1 MAKNPKKLNPIDPL
15 IKTWPGQSLNTGVV
29 PATTD
34 LLPGIF
40 RTDTNKKVISAIME
54 DLFQPA
60 SLETLNFL
68 VGRNTSRSKDNNF
81 LPHPTARRQLEAGL
95 VVFTNDGVETLSAD
109 DVARG
114 WEFNDRE
121 NEVPV
126 PLGILNLPINPD
138 KFVNWSDYYWIE
150 DGMPSVNVTGGTQE
164 QYYDISRD
172 IVGSRYYTLPIQRNG
187 RTLELK
193 NGMRLI
199 FQQHPFQTS
208 IAADERID
216 YVSTGAIVDP
226 LHFELLGYDK
236 QLISISVT
244 SDGLDDDDM
253 PIRITKLQVQ
263 GTDYSIYGNE
273 IQWIV
278 RPIAGDNIHVFLLDY
293 YLTRD
298 DYKQMRVWQVEGVG
312 SEEGIQLLGRSHQIT
327 NTVYSKITQGLWDQ
341 TAVPWDRIEWD
352 GDILGINAK
361 HYVLQKVGAEN
372 RNAHSRVNV
381 WYHKDTMQTLA
392 AFLDIPFDD
401 IAKPSS
407 KGLRPILEFDHRL
420 ELWNHGKTY
429 RPWVNS
435 VESSKLSPNAYVGM
449 PLKEFSIEQKI
460 ANEDTL
466 DYQLNTA
473 PRILWLTT
481 NSSVINKIINFISE
495 DGVITGY
502 FVETA
507 NADDVV
513 VVANPFYVSG
523 LSYTEYYWLST
534 GEAKL
539 ANYRKTRIT
548 DPLFELYGRD
558 GIKLSDPASTSI
570 GTRPSVVNSTI
581 IQLASNGDTLDNES
595 GYKLK
600 FLTSQFNQLSEG
612 NIAKNA
618 MYDIS
623 YEFTQQVYPVYFE
636 AGAAK
641 TVPGPYSY
649 RIIQGKPL
657 EYELSNNW
665 KRAWFRLKSWAIR
678 RIDIAGDTVIPL
690 DITMWPTY
698 NWGISSIA
706 GEPKFIH
713 LDNFKPV
720 VENRAVVARGELATF
735 DMYFPLVS
743 SVIVN
748 FGSDENEI
756 DVVNG
761 KFEFVVPSTA
771 SDICTISWPNNKL
784 TFRVIETY
792 QDPRNVKVKLNG
804 LPAEYEFDV
813 VRTGTDILSV
823 SLVVTG
829 TGTIDIMHQ
838 GNKVETDV
846 LTAIPG
852 FELNADQ
859 LSGFGSKALSASTL
873 SVGRIVSGLQ
883 AEINATKRKDQSWID
898 CMAVKAMNGILMA
911 QHSSIRAA
919 WATFKLNPSLDKLLI
934 ARSMASWRWY
944 RRFINKLEESLT
956 ILDLDST
963 TTASALDRI
972 LEELLLGTNYSSTD
986 AVTGMAFTTNGM
998 LPTKYDVTVLQSRFA
1013 LASPLEIGINGT
1025 DHVYFYLNGQL
1036 LKNRFDYTLDTV
1048 SNEVVLKLPASV
1060 GSTVTIFQ
1068 ANEADVFTAIPAS
1081 PAKLGLSGVY
1091 EPKIVIEAWGDETRT
1106 FIQRHDGSRITAY
1119 TPPDEL
1125 AVEDYI
1131 LNKIILEFETRVFNG
1146 IIKTVGDIGV
1156 QLQVNNFNNK
1166 APLEALAR
1174 AQLEWY
1180 STNSIN
1186 FRDRSD
1192 FKLTDPWTWNY
1203 SGYSWRGMYINYFGT
1218 YNLNTAPWESL
1229 GYSIMPAW
1237 WDSHYS
1243 WTDTGKRASLEF
1255 ALKNGITS
1263 RPADALTI
1271 NPAFVR
1277 NVDSFPV
1284 GTDGKLLDPVTWGID
1299 APTADEAEQPWEIG
1313 SWGTAETAWRR
1324 SIAGVWGGVLY
1335 AVNDYAY
1342 LSEFFDSSVDPFSMQ
1357 LQFDND
1363 SVKPKSFN
1371 AMGPSQF
1378 FQDRPT
1384 IGIGAV
1390 IFEAYR
1396 EFNLIGETP
1405 LIDLMSINI
1414 RVGFGIGGF
1423 SDSDFTLKMPF
1434 AKFQI
1439 GSYVP
1444 DEDVLMT
1451 LSQGVALPALRYTA
1465 VRIEKDNEGFRV
1477 YGFDPGQ
1484 RYFTIFQPSAR
1495 SSTGNFPSTRQQL
1508 VTNYGTFIEYVEWD
1522 QAEIVVP
1529 YGQLIS
1535 NKQDLLTFLLGLG
1548 EFQASKGLMLDQ
1560 INDRGTVTTWKQ
1572 AAIDAFAWIEENWG
1586 GRHYCVVG
1594 VATNDGLKFYHERGM
1609 LDRLDSELGQ
1619 SGKILF
1625 NSGRSAL
1632 ANEILITREYEPNVD
1647 KISPASDEQ
1656 IVFADIRLR
1665 EYEHVVYINRRTK
1678 FGDTIVDFLTGAR
1691 LDSLKFAGRRSYAW
1705 TGRPNARGLIPNETG
1720 IIPSF
1725 DAIVADIIESHK
1737 PESSAFD
1744 GFKSRVSRA
1753 NSVPS
1758 KDTVVFD
1765 IIQDPNAAFLYRQG
1779 LQTSSGTNLA
1789 IDALF
1794 RNVNFDIPGR
1804 IQDVNV
1810 NEQWMFDTGNYG
1822 RVGEQK
1828 IWEIELRKEDFTGNR
1843 QIVRFKEVGTAVDLQ
1858 GDNIIDII
1866 GTNDPRWVT
1875 RPTDSVEFRT
1885 ISRNNI
1891 TLEYSK
1897 QNGWLPSAGIAE
1909 LTDTNIQIVT
1919 LDDLNY
1925 DDLLGLTDIANNV
1938 TNTLTTGK
1946 LFAIRSFSKYG
1957 DYEVGDY
1964 TWYAGIL
1971 YQSIEKYR
1979 GSDSGA
1985 FDTTMWESVPVTGN
1999 LLPSAW
2005 ISDYNGNGWN
2015 VLQVLAPM
2023 YVEEVCPNALEQSLN
2038 ESKATFASPHGLLVG
2053 EKIILSGCGDRA
2065 YDSVHVVK
2073 EVVDDYNI
2081 LIPARSTSGEIVY
2094 DMVAYRLVEV
2104 KFNSDAEWQQS
2115 DINFSAG
2122 MKAYIDYGDTE
2133 GTWKI
2138 VSYVADGTNTPAIV
2152 TEYSGPMVASGDLT
2166 TVQLTDYYTQ
2176 TVVSDIEVFDPYKG
2190 LTIDQVAIHLDYK
2203 GIVDPATYN
2212 VTDLGTADEY
2222 AVESWGADE
2231 VGKLWWDLTKLRY
2244 IEYEQT
2250 DDIQYRAS
2258 HWGEK
2263 FANTKAVVYEWTG
2276 SDSLPNTT
2284 DYPFARLDTSSGPQG
2299 QIRYSENNETDF
2311 DTGGTTT
2318 RYYFWNGNVDT
2329 VPAGTGRPAA
2339 NAIESIL
2346 NDPDA
2351 NGVAWMSPID
2361 TNAFVISNINDF
2373 FNNTDRL
2380 VLRIAQNTN
2389 VDQIYNFSKI
2399 ITEGFAGDV
2408 IDDYFYSR
2416 LESSVAGRD
2425 NYRELYII
2433 KPYVGGQSYTKGD
2446 YIVNFNNGY
2455 FKAVTTPGA
2464 YGTNE
2469 FPLLTGIS
2477 DRREDIKRVWTAVS
2491 NRDHRIFIAAKNFV
2505 ANGTVAVDRTSRVMV
2520 RSAATALITN
2530 VLETLSP
2537 EYYAVVNNRRA
2548 VPSKKL
2554 HPLRRY
2560 GNKYFPYPQ
2569 SWFSN
2574 LTNARRT
2581 LVVAANNS
2589 LLKIDTVSKV
2599 NWDFYLR
2606 TYRPLYGIYSR
2617 DISKFWKYVDYAVD
2631 GYVPGSEANRLTS
2644 FIQVQDLDS
2653 TATNFAIVDNAN
2665 NTVEAYNRD
2674 GTTIELVYRKNG
2686 TIQFLDA
2693 VWDGSLGDAWDR
2705 SRWDRTPWDEDGS
2718 EIVES
2723 ILRALRLNIFTAT
2736 DEGYFNLL
2744 FFAMTKE
2751 SLVQIPFADWVS
2763 KTTYL
2768 DVAQTSSN
2776 SLLKVGTFFNKNDST
2791 IKNYLNEVKPYH
2803 SKIVDTNQYS
2813 KSSFAFDVKLDERI
2827 ALNITTVTL
2836 ITTEGEDVLQTESN
2850 QGIAY
2855 KFDTVTQSLADEG

>member
-15 IKTWPGQSLNTGVV
+15 IKTWPGQNLNTGVV
-29 PATTD
+29 PATVD
-34 LLPGIF
+34 LLPGSF

-95 VVFTNDGVETLSAD
+95 VVYTNDGVETLSAD
-109 DVARG
+109 DVAKG
-114 WEFNDRE
+114 WEFDNRE
-121 NEVPV
+121 NELPV
-126 PLGILNLPINPD
+126 PLGILNLPIDPD

-150 DGMPSVNVTGGTQE
+150 EGMPPVNVTGGTQA
-164 QYYDISRD
+164 QYYDIGSD
-172 IVGSRYYTLPIQRNG
+172 IVGSRYYTLPVQRNG
-187 RTLELK
+187 RSLELK
-193 NGMRLI
+193 NGIRLI

-208 IAADERID
+208 IAADERIS
-216 YVSTGAIVDP
+216 YVSTGATADS

-236 QLISISVT
+236 QLISISVN
-244 SDGLDDDDM
+244 GNQ
-253 PIRITKLQVQ
+253 QVQ
-263 GTDYSIYGNE
+263 GTDYNIYGNE

-278 RPIAGDNIHVFLLDY
+278 KPTAGDNIHVFLLDY

-312 SEEGIQLLGRSHQIT
+312 SEEGIRLLGRSHQIT
-327 NTVYSKITQGLWDQ
+327 NTVYSKITQGRWDQ
-341 TAVPWDRIEWD
+341 TAIPWDRIEWD

-381 WYHKDTMQTLA
+381 WYHKDTIQALA
-392 AFLDIPFDD
+392 SFLDIPFDD

-407 KGLRPILEFDHRL
+407 NGLRPILEFDHRL

-429 RPWVNS
+429 RPWVNG
-435 VESSKLSPNAYVGM
+435 VESIMLSPNSYVGM
-449 PLKEFSIEQKI
+449 PLKEFSIIQKL

-481 NSSVINKIINFISE
+481 NSSVVNNIINFISE

-507 NADDVV
+507 NHDDAV

-523 LSYTEYYWLST
+523 LSYSEYYWLST
-534 GEAKL
+534 GEATL
-539 ANYRKTRIT
+539 ANYRKSRTT
-548 DPLFELYGRD
+548 NPLFELYSRD
-558 GIKLSDPASTSI
+558 GIKLSDPASTTNGS
-570 GTRPSVVNSTI
+570 RPSIVNSTI
-581 IQLASNGDTLDNES
+581 LQLPSTGDTVDNES

-623 YEFTQQVYPVYFE
+623 YEYTQQTHAIYFS
-636 AGAAK
+636 AGAQL

-649 RIIQGKPL
+649 RIVQGKPL
-657 EYELSNNW
+657 EYELSNGW
-665 KRAWFRLKSWAIR
+665 KKAWFRLKSWAIR
-678 RIDIAGDTVIPL
+678 CIDITGDTVVPL

-698 NWGISSIA
+698 NWGISPITGQA
-706 GEPKFIH
+706 KFIH
-713 LDNFKPV
+713 LDDFEPV
-720 VENRAVVARGELATF
+720 VENRAVVARNELATF
-735 DMYFPLVS
+735 NMYFPLVS

-748 FGSDENEI
+748 FGSTEVEL

-761 KFEFVVPSTA
+761 KLEFVVPSTA
-771 SDICTISWPNNKL
+771 SDICTISWPDNKL
-784 TFRVIETY
+784 TFRVIEAY
-792 QDPRNVKVKLNG
+792 QDPRNVKVKING

-813 VRTGTDILSV
+813 VRDGTDILSV
-823 SLVVTG
+823 SLVVSG

-838 GNKVETDV
+838 GNSVETDS

-852 FELNADQ
+852 FDLNADQ
-859 LSGFGSKALSASTL
+859 LVSFGSNSFTDSI
-873 SVGRIVSGLQ
+873 SVARLVGGLHAQ
-883 AEINATKRKDQSWID
+883 INATKRKDQSWID
-898 CMAVKAMNGILMA
+898 CMAIGGMNGILMA

-934 ARSMASWRWY
+934 ARSMSSWRWY

-956 ILDLDST
+956 ILDLDNT
-963 TTASALDRI
+963 TVASALDRI

-998 LPTKYDVTVLQSRFA
+998 LPTEYAVTVSQSRFA
-1013 LASPLEIGINGT
+1013 MASPLQTGISGT

-1036 LKNRFDYTLDTV
+1036 LKNTFDYTFDTV
-1048 SNEVVLKLPASV
+1048 SNEVVLKTPAPV
-1060 GSTVTIFQ
+1060 GSTVIIFQ
-1068 ANEADVFTAIPAS
+1068 ANEEDVFTAIPAS
-1081 PAKLGLSGVY
+1081 PAKLGLSGVF
-1091 EPKIVIEAWGDETRT
+1091 EPKLVTESWGDETRT

-1119 TPPDEL
+1119 MPPDES
-1125 AVEDYI
+1125 AFEDYV

-1146 IIKTVGDIGV
+1146 IIKTVGDIGT
-1156 QLQVNNFNNK
+1156 QLQVNNFKNK
-1166 APLEALAR
+1166 DPLESVAK

-1180 STNSIN
+1180 SANTIN

-1203 SGYSWRGMYINYFGT
+1203 GGYSWRGIYLNYFGT

-1237 WDSHYS
+1237 WNSYYS
-1243 WTDTGKRASLEF
+1243 WTDTVKRVNLEF
-1255 ALKNGITS
+1255 ALQHGITS
-1263 RPADALTI
+1263 SPADALTV
-1271 NPAFVR
+1271 NPAFAR
-1277 NVDSFPV
+1277 KVDSFPV
-1284 GTDGKLLDPVTWGID
+1284 DANGKLLDPVTWGI
-1299 APTADEAEQPWEIG
+1299 ATPTADEAEQPWEIG

-1324 SIAGVWGGVLY
+1324 SIAGAWGGVLH
-1335 AVNDYAY
+1335 AVDDYAY
-1342 LSEFFDSSVDPFSMQ
+1342 LSEFFDNSVDPFSIQ

-1363 SVKPKSFN
+1363 SVKPKGYNSIS
-1371 AMGPSQF
+1371 PSQF

-1384 IGIGAV
+1384 VGIGAV
-1390 IFEAYR
+1390 IFEANR

-1423 SDSDFTLKMPF
+1423 SDSEFTLKMPF
-1434 AKFQI
+1434 TKFQT

-1444 DEDVLMT
+1444 VEDTLMT
-1451 LSQGVALPALRYTA
+1451 LSEGVALPALRYTA
-1465 VRIEKDNEGFRV
+1465 VRVEKDNEGFRV

-1484 RYFTIFQPSAR
+1484 RHFTILQPSVR
-1495 SSTGNFPSTRQQL
+1495 STTGNFPSTRQQV
-1508 VTNYGTFIEYVEWD
+1508 VTNYGTFIEYLEWD
-1522 QAEIVVP
+1522 QTEIVAP
-1529 YGQLIS
+1529 YGQFIA
-1535 NKQDLLTFLLGLG
+1535 NKQDLLTFLMGLG
-1548 EFQASKGLMLDQ
+1548 EFQASKGLILDQ
-1560 INDRGTVTTWKQ
+1560 INDRGIITTWKQ

-1586 GRHYCVVG
+1586 THHYCVIG

-1609 LDRLDSELGQ
+1609 LDRLDSELGH

-1632 ANEILITREYEPNVD
+1632 ASEILITRNYEPNVD
-1647 KISPASDEQ
+1647 KISPASNEQ

-1678 FGDTIVDFLTGAR
+1678 FNDTIVDFQTGAR
-1691 LDSLKFAGRRSYAW
+1691 LDSLKLSGRRSYAW

-1725 DAIVADIIESHK
+1725 DAIVSDIIESHK

-1758 KDTVVFD
+1758 KDSVVFD

-1804 IQDVNV
+1804 LQDVSV

-1828 IWEIELRKEDFTGNR
+1828 IWEIELRKEDFTGSR
-1843 QIVRFKEVGTAVDLQ
+1843 QIIRFKEDSTVVDLR

-1866 GTNDPRWVT
+1866 GTTDPRWVT
-1875 RPTDSVEFRT
+1875 QPTDSVEFRT
-1885 ISRNNI
+1885 IPRSNI
-1891 TLEYSK
+1891 TIEYGK

-1909 LTDTNIQIVT
+1909 LADTDLKIVT
-1919 LDDLNY
+1919 LDDFNY
-1925 DDLLGLTDIANNV
+1925 DNLLGLTDIASNV
-1938 TNTLTTGK
+1938 TNTLTKGK
-1946 LFAIRSFSKYG
+1946 LFATRSFSKYG

-1971 YQSIEKYR
+1971 YKSIEKYQ
-1979 GSDSGA
+1979 GSDIGA
-1985 FDTTMWESVPVTGN
+1985 FDPRMWESVPVTGN

-2005 ISDYNGNGWN
+2005 ISDYNGKGWN

-2038 ESKATFASPHGLLVG
+2038 ESKATFASPHGLIAG
-2053 EKIILSGCGDRA
+2053 EKIIFGGCGDGA
-2065 YDSVHVVK
+2065 YDNVHVVK

-2081 LIPARSTSGEIVY
+2081 LIAARSTSDQVVY

-2104 KFNSDAEWQQS
+2104 KFNSDSEWQQS
-2115 DINFSAG
+2115 GISFSAG

-2138 VSYVADGTNTPAIV
+2138 VSYVADGTSTPAIV
-2152 TEYSGPMVASGDLT
+2152 TEYSGPMVASGDIT
-2166 TVQLTDYYTQ
+2166 TVQLTDYYTR
-2176 TVVSDIEVFDPYKG
+2176 TVVSDLEVFDPYKG
-2190 LTIDQVAIHLDYK
+2190 LTIDQVAVHVDYK

-2212 VTDLGTADEY
+2212 VTDLGTIDEY
-2222 AVESWGADE
+2222 AVESWGANA

-2276 SDSLPNTT
+2276 TDKLPNTI
-2284 DYPFARLDTSSGPQG
+2284 DYPFARLDTSSGLQG
-2299 QIRYSENNETDF
+2299 QVRYSEQEEYDF
-2311 DTGGTTT
+2311 VTGGTNT
-2318 RYYFWNGNVDT
+2318 RYYFWNGNIDT
-2329 VPAGTGRPAA
+2329 VPAGISRPPA

-2361 TNAFVISNINDF
+2361 NNAFVISNINDF
-2373 FNNTDRL
+2373 FNNTDKL
-2380 VLRIAQNTN
+2380 VLRIEQNTN

-2399 ITEGFAGDV
+2399 ITEGFTGNV
-2408 IDDYFYSR
+2408 INDYFYNR

-2425 NYRELYII
+2425 NYKELYII
-2433 KPYVGGQSYTKGD
+2433 KPYVAGQSYTKGD
-2446 YIVNFNNGY
+2446 YIVNFDNGY
-2455 FKAVTTPGA
+2455 FKAVTTPGV

-2469 FPLLTGIS
+2469 FPLLAGVT
-2477 DRREDIKRVWTAVS
+2477 DRREDIKQVWTAKDG
-2491 NRDHRIFIAAKNFV
+2491 RDHKIFLAAKDFV
-2505 ANGTVAVDRTSRVMV
+2505 ASGTVAEERTSRVMV

-2530 VLETLSP
+2530 ILEILSP

-2574 LTNARRT
+2574 LTDARRT
-2581 LVVAANNS
+2581 LVVAANNF
-2589 LLKIDTVSKV
+2589 LLQIDTVSKA

-2606 TYRPLYGIYSR
+2606 TYRPLYGKYSR
-2617 DISKFWKYVDYAVD
+2617 DISRFWKYVDYVVD
-2631 GYVPGSEANRLTS
+2631 GYAAGSEANRLTS

-2653 TATNFAIVDNAN
+2653 AATNFAIVDNAN
-2665 NTVEAYNRD
+2665 NTIEAYNRN

-2693 VWDGSLGDAWDR
+2693 IWDGSLGDAWDR
-2705 SRWDRTPWDEDGS
+2705 SRFDRTPWDEDGS
-2718 EIVES
+2718 EIAEC
-2723 ILRALRLNIFTAT
+2723 ILRALRLNIFTAA

-2744 FFAMTKE
+2744 FFAMVKE
-2751 SLVQIPFADWVS
+2751 SLVQVPFADWVS

-2768 DVAQTSSN
+2768 DVGQTSSN

-2791 IKNYLNEVKPYH
+2791 IKKYLNEVKPYH

-2813 KSSFAFDVKLDERI
+2813 KSSFAFDVKLDESVK
-2827 ALNITTVTL
+2827 LNITTVTL
-2836 ITTEGEDVLQTESN
+2836 ITTEGEDLLQTETN
-2850 QGIAY
+2850 QGLAY
-2855 KFDTVTQSLADEG
+2855 RFDTVTQSLTDEG

>member
-1 MAKNPKKLNPIDPL
+1 MAKNPKKLNPSAAL
-15 IKTWPGQSLNTGVV
+15 IRTWPGQMLNTGVA
-29 PATTD
+29 PATSD

-95 VVFTNDGVETLSAD
+95 VVYTNDGVETLSAD
-109 DVARG
+109 DVASG

-121 NEVPV
+121 NELPV
-126 PLGILNLPINPD
+126 PLGVLNLPIDPD
-138 KFVNWSDYYWIE
+138 KFLNWSNYYWIE
-150 DGMPSVNVTGGTQE
+150 EGIPSVNITGGTQA
-164 QYYDISRD
+164 QYYDIGRD
-172 IVGSRYYTLPIQRNG
+172 IVGSRYYTLPVQRNG
-187 RTLELK
+187 RSLELK

-199 FQQHPFQTS
+199 FQQHPYQTS
-208 IAADERID
+208 IAADESIS
-216 YVSTGAIVDP
+216 YVSTGAVTDS
-226 LHFELLGYDK
+226 LNFELLGYDK
-236 QLISISVT
+236 QLIGVSVN
-244 SDGLDDDDM
+244 GV
-253 PIRITKLQVQ
+253 LQVQ

-273 IQWIV
+273 IQWIT
-278 RPIAGDNIHVFLLDY
+278 RPTADDNIYVFLADY

-312 SEEGIQLLGRSHQIT
+312 SEEGIRLLGRSHQIT

-341 TAVPWDRIEWD
+341 TAIPWDRIEWD
-352 GDILGINAK
+352 GDISGINAK

-381 WYHKDTMQTLA
+381 WYHKDTIHTLA
-392 AFLDIPFDD
+392 VFLDIPFDD

-435 VESSKLSPNAYVGM
+435 VETGMMSPNSYVGM
-449 PLKEFSIEQKI
+449 PLKEFSIAQKV

-481 NSSVINKIINFISE
+481 DSSVVNKIINFISE

-507 NADDVV
+507 NAGDAVV
-513 VVANPFYVSG
+513 VTNSFYVSG
-523 LSYTEYYWLST
+523 LSYVEYHWLST

-539 ANYRKTRIT
+539 ANYRKTRT
-548 DPLFELYGRD
+548 TNPLFELYSRD
-558 GIKLSDPASTSI
+558 GIKLSDPASTTTGI
-570 GTRPSVVNSTI
+570 RPGVVNGTI
-581 IQLASNGDTLDNES
+581 IQLASDGDTVDNES

-618 MYDIS
+618 MYDIA
-623 YEFTQQVYPVYFE
+623 YQFTQQNFALYFVE
-636 AGAAK
+636 GSQR

-657 EYELSNNW
+657 KYELSNSW
-665 KRAWFRLKSWAIR
+665 KKAWFRLKSWAIR
-678 RIDIAGDTVIPL
+678 RIDITGDTVVPL

-698 NWGISSIA
+698 NWGISPIA
-706 GEPKFIH
+706 GETRFIH
-713 LDNFKPV
+713 LDDFEPV
-720 VENRAVVARGELATF
+720 VENRAVVARNELATF
-735 DMYFPLVS
+735 NMYLPLVS
-743 SVIVN
+743 SVLVD
-748 FGSDENEI
+748 FGSSEI
-756 DVVNG
+756 ELDIVDG
-761 KFEFVVPSTA
+761 KLEFVVPSTA

-784 TFRVIETY
+784 TLRVIETY

-804 LPAEYEFDV
+804 LPAEYEFEVERD
-813 VRTGTDILSV
+813 GTSILSISLIV
-823 SLVVTG
+823 SG
-829 TGTIDIMHQ
+829 IGTIDIMHQ
-838 GNKVETDV
+838 GNRVETDT

-852 FELNADQ
+852 FDLNADQ
-859 LSGFGSKALSASTL
+859 LSSFGAGGASTM
-873 SVGRIVSGLQ
+873 SVGRLVGGLQ
-883 AEINATKRKDQSWID
+883 EQINATKRKDQSWID
-898 CMAVKAMNGILMA
+898 CMAVGGMSGILMA

-934 ARSMASWRWY
+934 ARSMSSWRWY

-972 LEELLLGTNYSSTD
+972 LEELLLGTTYSSTD

-998 LPTKYDVTVLQSRFA
+998 LPTEYVVTASQTRFA
-1013 LASPLEIGINGT
+1013 LALPLQTGINGT
-1025 DHVYFYLNGQL
+1025 DHVYFYLDGQL
-1036 LKNRFDYTLDTV
+1036 LKNRFDYIFDTV
-1048 SNEVVLKLPASV
+1048 LNEVVLNMPAPT

-1068 ANEADVFTAIPAS
+1068 AKEADVFTAIPAS

-1119 TPPDEL
+1119 SPPDES

-1166 APLEALAR
+1166 EPLEALAK

-1180 STNSIN
+1180 SANNIN

-1192 FKLTDPWTWNY
+1192 FNVTNPWTWNY
-1203 SGYSWRGMYINYFGT
+1203 SGYSWRGLYINYFGT

-1229 GYSIMPAW
+1229 GYSIKPNW
-1237 WDSHYS
+1237 WDSYYS
-1243 WTDTGKRASLEF
+1243 WTDTAQRANLEF
-1255 ALKNGITS
+1255 ALNHGITS
-1263 RPADALTI
+1263 SPAGAITV

-1284 GTDGKLLDPVTWGID
+1284 GVDGKLLDPVTWGI
-1299 APTADEAEQPWEIG
+1299 APPTADEAEQPWEIG
-1313 SWGTAETAWRR
+1313 SWGTVETAWRR
-1324 SIAGVWGGVLY
+1324 SIAGAWAGPLH
-1335 AVNDYAY
+1335 AVNDYSY
-1342 LSEFFDSSVDPFSMQ
+1342 LSKFFDNSVDPFSSQ

-1371 AMGPSQF
+1371 SISPSQF

-1384 IGIGAV
+1384 VGIGAV

-1423 SDSDFTLKMPF
+1423 TDSDFTLKMPF
-1434 AKFQI
+1434 TKFQI

-1451 LSQGVALPALRYTA
+1451 LSDGVALPALRYTA

-1477 YGFDPGQ
+1477 YGFDPG
-1484 RYFTIFQPSAR
+1484 RRHFTMFQPSVR
-1495 SSTGNFPSTRQQL
+1495 SKTGNFPSTRQQL
-1508 VTNYGTFIEYVEWD
+1508 VTNYGTFTEYLEWD
-1522 QAEIVVP
+1522 QTEIVVP
-1529 YGQLIS
+1529 YGQFVS
-1535 NKQDLLTFLLGLG
+1535 NKQDLLTFLMGLG
-1548 EFQASKGLMLDQ
+1548 EFQANKGLILDQ
-1560 INDRGTVTTWKQ
+1560 INDRGTITTWKQ

-1586 GRHYCVVG
+1586 SRHYCVVG

-1609 LDRLDSELGQ
+1609 LDRLDSEVGQ

-1678 FGDTIVDFLTGAR
+1678 FGDTIVDFQSGAR
-1691 LDSLKFAGRRSYAW
+1691 LDSLKLSGRRSYAW

-1720 IIPSF
+1720 ILPSF
-1725 DAIVADIIESHK
+1725 DAIVSDIVESHK
-1737 PESSAFD
+1737 SESSAFD

-1804 IQDVNV
+1804 LQDVSI

-1828 IWEIELRKEDFTGNR
+1828 IWEIELRKEDFTGSR
-1843 QIVRFKEVGTAVDLQ
+1843 QIIRFKEDSTAVDLQ

-1866 GTNDPRWVT
+1866 GEKDPRWVT
-1875 RPTDSVEFRT
+1875 KPIDSVEFRT
-1885 ISRNNI
+1885 IPRSNI

-1909 LTDTNIQIVT
+1909 LTDTDLKIVT
-1919 LDDLNY
+1919 LDDLKYN
-1925 DDLLGLTDIANNV
+1925 DLLGLTDVGNTV
-1938 TNTLTTGK
+1938 TNTLTKGK
-1946 LFAIRSFSKYG
+1946 LFSTRSFSKYG

-1964 TWYAGIL
+1964 TWYTGIL
-1971 YQSIEKYR
+1971 YQSIEKYQ

-1985 FDTTMWESVPVTGN
+1985 FDPIMWKSIPVTGN

-2015 VLQVLAPM
+2015 VLQVIAPM

-2053 EKIILSGCGDRA
+2053 EKIILGGSGDGA
-2065 YDSVHVVK
+2065 YDSVHIVK

-2081 LIPARSTSGEIVY
+2081 LIAARSTSDQVVY

-2104 KFNSDAEWQQS
+2104 KFNSDSEWQQS
-2115 DINFSAG
+2115 NINFSAG

-2138 VSYVADGTNTPAIV
+2138 VSYVSDGTPTPTIV
-2152 TEYSGPMVASGDLT
+2152 TEYSGPMVASGDIT
-2166 TVQLTDYYTQ
+2166 TVQLTDYYTR
-2176 TVVSDIEVFDPYKG
+2176 TVVSDLEVFDPYKG
-2190 LTIDQVAIHLDYK
+2190 LTIDQVTVHLDCK
-2203 GIVDPATYN
+2203 GIADPATYN
-2212 VTDLGTADEY
+2212 VTDLGTIDEY
-2222 AVESWGADE
+2222 AVESWGANE

-2276 SDSLPNTT
+2276 SDSLPNST

-2299 QIRYSENNETDF
+2299 QIRYSEKEEYNVV
-2311 DTGGTTT
+2311 TGGTAT

-2329 VPAGTGRPAA
+2329 VPTGVNRPPA

-2351 NGVAWMSPID
+2351 NSVAWLSPID
-2361 TNAFVISNINDF
+2361 KNAFVISNINDF

-2380 VLRIAQNTN
+2380 VLRIEQNTN
-2389 VDQIYNFSKI
+2389 VDQLYNFSKL
-2399 ITEGFAGDV
+2399 ITEGFDGDI
-2408 IDDYFYSR
+2408 IDDYFYNR

-2425 NYRELYII
+2425 NYKELYII
-2433 KPYVGGQSYTKGD
+2433 KPYVAGQSYTKGD

-2455 FKAVTTPGA
+2455 FKSVTTPGA

-2469 FPLLTGIS
+2469 FPLLTGIT
-2477 DRREDIKRVWTAVS
+2477 DRREDIKRVWTAIDQ
-2491 NRDHRIFIAAKNFV
+2491 RDHRIFVAAKDFV

-2520 RSAATALITN
+2520 RSAATAFITN
-2530 VLETLSP
+2530 ILETLSP
-2537 EYYAVVNNRRA
+2537 EYYAVVNNRRV
-2548 VPSKKL
+2548 VPSNKL

-2589 LLKIDTVSKV
+2589 LLKIDTVSKP
-2599 NWDFYLR
+2599 NWDLYLR
-2606 TYRPLYGIYSR
+2606 TYRPLYGKYTK

-2631 GYVPGSEANRLTS
+2631 GYIPGAEVNRLTS
-2644 FIQVQDLDS
+2644 FIQIQNLES
-2653 TATNFAIVDNAN
+2653 TATNFAIIDDAN
-2665 NTVEAYNRD
+2665 NTIEAYNRN
-2674 GTTIELVYRKNG
+2674 GTSIELVYRKNG

-2693 VWDGSLGDAWDR
+2693 VWDGSLGDAWDKR
-2705 SRWDRTPWDEDGS
+2705 RWDRSPWDEDGS
-2718 EIVES
+2718 EIVEC
-2723 ILRALRLNIFTAT
+2723 ILRALRLNIFTT
-2736 DEGYFNLL
+2736 WQDEGYFNLL
-2744 FFAMTKE
+2744 FFAMVKE

-2776 SLLKVGTFFNKNDST
+2776 SLLKVGTFFNKNDFM

-2813 KSSFAFDVKLDERI
+2813 KSSFAFNVKLDESV

-2836 ITTEGEDVLQTESN
+2836 ITTEDENILQTETN
-2850 QGIAY
+2850 QGLAY
-2855 KFDTVTQSLADEG
+2855 KFDTVTQSLTDAG